1 MSHFDELDYIRYIDG
16 ELTPARTSEVKAH
29 LVECSSCNELV
40 EALERETVLLREA
53 LIEADEKV
61 SAEARPPV
69 REELSWA
76 LLGVMGMAAFGMYT
90 LWSRILVP
98 WLERLQVV
106 GMDFESLLAVVLFKG
121 ALWEGWSTMGKNLMQ
136 GTTLIVSALMV
147 ISALR
152 WSWRRMKLSTLLV
165 ASVAVLLLMQ
175 PSAEAAVIDLDARH
189 YVLEAGQVI
198 DNDLIV
204 AGETIRIEGTV
215 DGDLIAAGQSVIVTG
230 QVTGD
235 VFAFCQRVQ
244 IDGRVDGSVRTGSQ
258 FLDLSGR
265 VGRNVTSGGETI
277 DLRPGA
283 VVEGSMML
291 GAQRVNLDGH
301 MGRDLM
307 IGAEVNELNGT
318 IGGGALIAGRR
329 LIIGPGA
336 EIQGEAKFHG
346 AEEPEVSSEAKL
358 ASPLVVEI
366 HEETPEYAKSETY
379 VGAFLK
385 WAAAF
390 VFGLVGVLVMPGPY
404 QKVVNTSARTG
415 LSILIG
421 LVASVVI
428 PFVAIMICATLVGLP
443 VGLTAIFVFVP
454 ALYAAQVFVG
464 SWLGKE
470 ILGAASTQAQALGQL
485 ALGLAIIHAFQYVPY
500 VGWLATM
507 IIIFWGFGAL
517 VLAVTQRPRPAP
529 ASA

>member
-1 MSHFDELDYIRYIDG
+1 
-16 ELTPARTSEVKAH
+16 
-29 LVECSSCNELV
+29 
-40 EALERETVLLREA
+40 
-53 LIEADEKV
+53 
-61 SAEARPPV
+61 
-69 REELSWA
+69 
-76 LLGVMGMAAFGMYT
+76 
-90 LWSRILVP
+90 
-98 WLERLQVV
+98 
-106 GMDFESLLAVVLFKG
+106 
-121 ALWEGWSTMGKNLMQ
+121 
-136 GTTLIVSALMV
+136 
-147 ISALR
+147 
-152 WSWRRMKLSTLLV
+152 
-165 ASVAVLLLMQ
+165 
-175 PSAEAAVIDLDARH
+175 
-189 YVLEAGQVI
+189 
-198 DNDLIV
+198 
-204 AGETIRIEGTV
+204 
-215 DGDLIAAGQSVIVTG
+215 
-230 QVTGD
+230 
-235 VFAFCQRVQ
+235 
-244 IDGRVDGSVRTGSQ
+244 
-258 FLDLSGR
+258 
-265 VGRNVTSGGETI
+265 VTSGGETI